1 MRSAATSAPPP
12 EEQTPMD
19 ALLLIADGSTSA
31 TDNPGLHTLILG
43 LIMVVGTAVAI
54 WLFSRMG
61 GR

>member
-1 MRSAATSAPPP
+1 MH
-12 EEQTPMD
+12 
-19 ALLLIADGSTSA
+19 ALLLAASGSTSA

-43 LIMVVGTAVAI
+43 LIMVVGTGVAI

>member
-1 MRSAATSAPPP
+1 MH
-12 EEQTPMD
+12 
-19 ALLLIADGSTSA
+19 ALLLVANGSTSTTA
-31 TDNPGLHTLILG
+31 NPGLHTLILG

>member
-1 MRSAATSAPPP
+1 
-12 EEQTPMD
+12 MD
-19 ALLLIADGSTSA
+19 ALLLIADGSTA
-31 TDNPGLHTLILG
+31 PAENPGLHTLILG